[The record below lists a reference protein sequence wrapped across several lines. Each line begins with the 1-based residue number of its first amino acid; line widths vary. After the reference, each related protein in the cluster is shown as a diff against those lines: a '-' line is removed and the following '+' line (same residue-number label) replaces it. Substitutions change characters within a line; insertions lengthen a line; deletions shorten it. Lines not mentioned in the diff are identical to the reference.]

1 MDGEARGSGQA
12 FSTRSSPQTGLP
24 PPFLQRCSHARDHL
38 IVRYAGKPY
47 TCHNLKLILFATLV
61 ALSLTA
67 QMPVLMNRYDAST
80 TGANTGET
88 KLTAAGVKS
97 AAFGK
102 LYSYYVD
109 GAVYAQPLYFPR
121 VSSPE
126 LGTHNVVF
134 IATMSDKVY
143 AFDADKAGPPLWMR
157 DFTNELA
164 GVTAV
169 PVVDITNRNDLNVVG
184 DVGILGTPVIA
195 STLHAILLVA
205 RTKEQGRYVQRL
217 HRLDLASGK
226 DQLPAAEIE
235 ASVPGRAT
243 DAVNGVLRFDPKAG
257 NQRPALA
264 LVHGMVIIAWASHED
279 IQPYHGWVMAYD
291 AATLKQAAVFC
302 VTPDGPMG
310 GVWQS
315 GRGPAVDAA
324 GNIYFETGNGMFD
337 GKRNFG
343 TSLIRLSIGKAGFS
357 VDDFFTPHDY
367 QALNDRDADLGSTG
381 PLLIPGTNLLLC
393 GNKKGILYVVDSRN
407 LGHFTTDDKSVL
419 QAVEVRGGRD
429 LAGPSYWDGPRGP
442 AIYLWTE
449 ADVLKGFRFDGNRLD
464 PTPFAKGDVPS
475 KGSPGGALTV
485 SSDGKKPGTGI
496 VWAMLTN
503 GKSAD
508 AGNASGILYAYDA
521 ETLRPL
527 WNSEQKPK
535 RDRLGTLVKF
545 VPPLVVAGKVY
556 APNYDNAVN
565 VYGIQ

>member
-1 MDGEARGSGQA
+1 MVAA
-12 FSTRSSPQTGLP
+12 
-24 PPFLQRCSHARDHL
+24 
-38 IVRYAGKPY
+38 V
-47 TCHNLKLILFATLV
+47 LFAVLM
-61 ALSLTA
+61 AISLTA
-67 QMPVLMNRYDAST
+67 QTPVLMNRYDAFT

-88 KLTAAGVKS
+88 TLTAARVNS

-126 LGTHNVVF
+126 LGMHNVVF

-157 DFTNELA
+157 DLTNEMA
-164 GVTAV
+164 GVTPV
-169 PVVDITNRNDLNVVG
+169 PVADITNRNDLNLVG
-184 DVGILGTPVIA
+184 DAGILGTPVIA
-195 STLHAILLVA
+195 PALHAIFLVA
-205 RTKEQGRYVQRL
+205 RTKEQGHYVQRL
-217 HRLDLASGK
+217 HRLNLATGK
-226 DQLPAAEIE
+226 DQLPAAEIA
-235 ASVPGRAT
+235 ASVSGRAI
-243 DAVNGVLRFDPKAG
+243 DAVNGVLRWNPKAG

-264 LVHGMVIIAWASHED
+264 LVRGMVIIAWASHED

-302 VTPDGPMG
+302 VTPDGAMG
-310 GVWQS
+310 GIWQS

-324 GNIYFETGNGMFD
+324 GNIYFETGNGAFD

-343 TSLIRLSIGKAGFS
+343 TSLIKLSLGKSGFS
-357 VDDFFTPHDY
+357 VDDYFTPHDY
-367 QALNDRDADLGSTG
+367 EALNDRDADLGSTG
-381 PLLIPGTNLLLC
+381 PLLIPGTSLLLC
-393 GNKKGILYVVDSRN
+393 GNKKGILYLIDSRN
-407 LGHFTTDDKSVL
+407 LGRLTPDDKGIL
-419 QAVEVRGGRD
+419 QSVEVKGGRD
-429 LAGPSYWDGPRGP
+429 LAGPAFWDGPSGP

-449 ADVLKGFRFDGNRLD
+449 ADVLKAFRFDGKRLD
-464 PTPFAKGDVPS
+464 ATPFAKGDVPS

-503 GKSAD
+503 GRSAD
-508 AGNASGILYAYDA
+508 HGNAPGILYAYDA
-521 ETLRPL
+521 EALHPL

-556 APNYDNAVN
+556 AVNYDNAVN
-565 VYGIQ
+565 VYGIE

>member
-1 MDGEARGSGQA
+1 MAR
-12 FSTRSSPQTGLP
+12 
-24 PPFLQRCSHARDHL
+24 
-38 IVRYAGKPY
+38 
-47 TCHNLKLILFATLV
+47 ILFA
-61 ALSLTA
+61 ALLALRLTA
-67 QMPVLMNRYDAST
+67 QIPVVMNRYDALT

-88 KLTAAGVKS
+88 TLTVASVNS

-121 VSSPE
+121 LSSPE

-143 AFDADKAGPPLWMR
+143 AFDADKAGAPLWIR
-157 DFTNELA
+157 DLTNELD
-164 GVTAV
+164 GVTPV
-169 PVVDITNRNDLNVVG
+169 PVADITNSNDLNLVG
-184 DVGILGTPVIA
+184 DVGILGTPVISA
-195 STLHAILLVA
+195 ALRAIFLVA
-205 RTKEQGRYVQRL
+205 RTKERGRYVQRL
-217 HRLDLASGK
+217 HRLDLGTGK

-235 ASVPGRAT
+235 ASVSGRAK
-243 DAVNGVLRFDPKAG
+243 DAVNGVLRWNPKAG

-264 LVHGMVIIAWASHED
+264 LERGMVIIAWASHED
-279 IQPYHGWVMAYD
+279 IQPYHGWVMAYN

-310 GVWQS
+310 GIWQS
-315 GRGPAVDAA
+315 GRGPAVDAG
-324 GNIYFETGNGMFD
+324 GNIYIETGNGAFD

-343 TSLIRLSIGKAGFS
+343 TSLIKLTLGKAGFS
-357 VDDFFTPHDY
+357 VDDFFTPHDFE
-367 QALNDRDADLGSTG
+367 ALNDRDTDLGSTG
-381 PLLIPGTNLLLC
+381 PLLIPGTTLLLC
-393 GNKKGILYVVDSRN
+393 GNKKGILYLIDSRN
-407 LGHFTTDDKSVL
+407 LGRLTADDKGIL
-419 QAVEVRGGRD
+419 QAVEVKGGRD
-429 LAGPSYWDGPRGP
+429 LAGPAYWDGPAGP

-464 PTPFAKGDVPS
+464 PTPFAKGNVPS
-475 KGSPGGALTV
+475 KGSPGGALTI

-496 VWAMLTN
+496 VWAMLSN

-508 AGNASGILYAYDA
+508 HGNAPGILYAYDA
-521 ETLRPL
+521 VTLHPL
-527 WNSEQKPK
+527 WNSEQRPK

-565 VYGIQ
+565 VYGIE